1 MNNIVNILKSDYDD
15 LTKGEKQII
24 RNKARELYSF
34 TGKIEENLL
43 FMAYLM
49 MKRKFVLQLE
59 QILISPKEIVQAN
72 GPFNDKRV
80 NIDKV
85 PIPVFDGLNASQK
98 GFFYITEPT
107 FLPLLTVSYF
117 ETVTDVICLSPE
129 GSFCKITTQNFSF
142 EI

>member
-1 MNNIVNILKSDYDD
+1 MSDIVNILKSDYDD
-15 LTKGEKQII
+15 LTKGEKQVI

-80 NIDKV
+80 NIDKA

-117 ETVTDVICLSPE
+117 ETVTEVICLSPE